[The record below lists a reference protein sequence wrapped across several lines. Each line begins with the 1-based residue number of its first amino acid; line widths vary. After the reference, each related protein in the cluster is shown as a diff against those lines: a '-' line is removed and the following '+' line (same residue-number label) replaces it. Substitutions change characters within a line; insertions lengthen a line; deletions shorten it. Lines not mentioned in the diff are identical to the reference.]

1 MVGVESS
8 AFALSLPYP
17 ANKQLAMDVCASCR
31 GRRALCGET
40 DTFCI
45 TGQIVQAVKNAGAVA
60 AIIGVLEG
68 QVHVGMSER
77 DIDKLVADKRPD
89 AVCYWYAM
97 GHGECFRT

>member
-1 MVGVESS
+1 MHLVED
-8 AFALSLPYP
+8 AER
-17 ANKQLAMDVCASCR
+17 CAAR
-31 GRRALCGET
+31 PT
-40 DTFCI
+40 HFCI